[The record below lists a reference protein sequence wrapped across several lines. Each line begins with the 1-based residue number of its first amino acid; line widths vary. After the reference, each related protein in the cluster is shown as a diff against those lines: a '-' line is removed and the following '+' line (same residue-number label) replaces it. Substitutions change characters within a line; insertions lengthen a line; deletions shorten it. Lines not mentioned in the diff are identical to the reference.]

1 MKRFSRLLLTF
12 SAALASACG
21 GSSGPVLSDFT
32 TEIYTPAYASGFDIR
47 GNGNNASTLV
57 SIRNP
62 WQGGTN
68 VEQHLLI
75 LRDDAKAPADF
86 AGQVDV
92 APTLLGMLG
101 IGYTQNNFGV
111 DLTRERRPAMFYTA
125 DNTVA
130 ARDSSHLYVYN
141 PTVGQEFC
149 YDTSAGTPVAV
160 EMSDPYRRLKDYCFS
175 MLQATEQLVQEGRT
189 VDHRK

>member
-1 MKRFSRLLLTF
+1 MVTYNRNSCFHWILVDFSVDFSRQPARQPPYFRSEYANEKAQQSSDYQAFPSVGVTGFEPATTRPPDVYSNRTELRPDSFGKKEQNPSLWDCKYSIFFKNKHISAGFFSIFAEMKRFSRLLLTF

-68 VEQHLLI
+68 VEQHL
-75 LRDDAKAPADF
+75 
-86 AGQVDV
+86 
-92 APTLLGMLG
+92 
-101 IGYTQNNFGV
+101 
-111 DLTRERRPAMFYTA
+111 
-125 DNTVA
+125 
-130 ARDSSHLYVYN
+130 
-141 PTVGQEFC
+141 
-149 YDTSAGTPVAV
+149 
-160 EMSDPYRRLKDYCFS
+160 
-175 MLQATEQLVQEGRT
+175 
-189 VDHRK
+189 

>member
-21 GSSGPVLSDFT
+21 GSSGPVLTDFT

-75 LRDDAKAPADF
+75 LRDDA
-86 AGQVDV
+86 
-92 APTLLGMLG
+92 
-101 IGYTQNNFGV
+101 
-111 DLTRERRPAMFYTA
+111 
-125 DNTVA
+125 
-130 ARDSSHLYVYN
+130 
-141 PTVGQEFC
+141 
-149 YDTSAGTPVAV
+149 
-160 EMSDPYRRLKDYCFS
+160 
-175 MLQATEQLVQEGRT
+175 
-189 VDHRK
+189 

>member
-86 AGQVDV
+86 AGQVV
-92 APTLLGMLG
+92 KAPVRHVVCMSSSH
-101 IGYTQNNFGV
+101 V
-111 DLTRERRPAMFYTA
+111 AMFDA
-125 DNTVA
+125 I
-130 ARDSSHLYVYN
+130 
-141 PTVGQEFC
+141 GQ
-149 YDTSAGTPVAV
+149 D
-160 EMSDPYRRLKDYCFS
+160 
-175 MLQATEQLVQEGRT
+175 
-189 VDHRK
+189 RKSVV

>member
-130 ARDSSHLYVYN
+130 ARDSSHLYVFN